1 MSSSDVLIISNDLMW
16 TALLLAA
23 PAVITSLVVG
33 LFISVLQTLTS
44 IQEQTLSFV
53 PRIVVVSLVMLI
65 TLPWSLQVAIGFS
78 IRMMAMAAKVG
89 H

>member
-1 MSSSDVLIISNDLMW
+1 MSSSDVLIISKDLMW

-33 LFISVLQTLTS
+33 LVISVLQTLTS

-53 PRIVVVSLVMLI
+53 PRIVVVSLVMLV
-65 TLPWSLQVAIGFS
+65 TLPWSLQVAISFS